1 VVGALGDIAARAAR
15 LQAPAV
21 IVIGE
26 ARRWRSASLLARP
39 LLDAVA
45 LDCR

>member
-1 VVGALGDIAARAAR
+1 MRTLGDIAAHAAR
-15 LQAPAV
+15 IQAPAV

-26 ARRWRSASLLARP
+26 AVAFRPLLARS

-45 LDCR
+45 FDHH

>member
-1 VVGALGDIAARAAR
+1 MGALGDIAARAAR

-21 IVIGE
+21 IVVGE
-26 ARRWRSASLLARP
+26 AVALRPLLARP

>member
-1 VVGALGDIAARAAR
+1 VRTLGDIAARAAEI
-15 LQAPAV
+15 QAPAV

-26 ARRWRSASLLARP
+26 AVAFRSMLSRS

-45 LDCR
+45 FDHR